1 MGQHYIKFTN
11 NFGICLHTSF
21 TLIFTLYV
29 DQTNEGTEFYVGFF
43 RNRFGRTIEQE
54 AIDPVVCIMTRDTRR
69 VRVDVSSIRGRIQ
82 RVNLN
87 SAGQVECVNIPIG
100 FIVFDSTEESAEDSL
115 FKGIYI
121 RALQGRRI
129 AVFGQNEEVASN
141 DGYVALPIISRPTG
155 SSYEYIAASVHGDA
169 GSAGEAKDSVVL
181 IVGIENNTQIIVE
194 PPAQLAAGIPH
205 ALAPG
210 GRFFNNPAFTNTV
223 IIQRFQTFYLQ
234 VRGND
239 ISGTR
244 IIANK
249 PVSVFS
255 GHECANVPLT
265 SAPCD
270 MLIEQ
275 VPPVDTWRTEVVTI
289 PLITRSADTI
299 KVFASQASTA
309 VNVTRTDI
317 SSGMVTSD
325 PSFTLDRNG
334 FRELVISDYTLIQ
347 SNNPIGVFQF
357 SRSYTTDNVV
367 DSDPFMMWV
376 PSCEQYRD
384 SYVVAP
390 LPFDPSIEGTVDGR
404 VAYVNYTNIAVPAEY
419 FNASMITVNNNPIDA
434 SDFSAIRRSDN
445 SIWGYGAQ
453 LTLDAGAQV
462 IQHQDSD
469 AALSVTMYGFSNQ
482 QSWGCTGGT
491 GLAPL
496 TSKHVIVNI
505 NSILFMSRFVVAVMQ
520 CSDVTVIESDG
531 NAIVQCTRS
540 GAIFCSVSF
549 NVTTVDGTATG

>member
-1 MGQHYIKFTN
+1 MCF
-11 NFGICLHTSF
+11 L
-21 TLIFTLYV
+21 V
-29 DQTNEGTEFYVGFF
+29 PDETNEGTEFYVGFF
-43 RNRFGRTIEQE
+43 RNRFSRTIEQE
-54 AIDPVVCIMTRDTRR
+54 NIDPVVCIMTRDTRMT
-69 VRVDVSSIRGRIQ
+69 RVDVSSIRGRIQ
-82 RVNLN
+82 RITLDTP
-87 SAGQVECVNIPIG
+87 GEVECVNIPIG
-100 FIVFDSTEESAEDSL
+100 FVVFDSTEESAEDSL
-115 FKGIYI
+115 FKGIHI

-255 GHECANVPLT
+255 GHECANIPLT
-265 SAPCD
+265 SQPCD

-275 VPPVDTWRTEVVTI
+275 VPPVDTWGTEVVTI

-299 KVFASQASTA
+299 KVFASQASTT
-309 VNVTRTDI
+309 VNVTHTDI

-325 PSFTLDRNG
+325 PSFTLGRNG
-334 FRELVISDYTLIQ
+334 FMELVISDYTLIQ
-347 SNNPIGVFQF
+347 SNNSIGVFQF

-367 DSDPFMMWV
+367 DSDPFMLWV
-376 PSCEQYRD
+376 PSCEQYCD

-390 LPFDPSIEGTVDGR
+390 LPFDSSIEGTVDGQ
-404 VAYVNYTNIAVPAEY
+404 VAYANYTNIAVPAEY
-419 FNASMITVNNNPIDA
+419 FDASMITVNNNPIDA

-453 LTLDAGAQV
+453 LTLEEGAQV
-462 IQHQDSD
+462 IYHQDSD

-496 TSKHVIVNI
+496 TSKHVV
-505 NSILFMSRFVVAVMQ
+505 L
-520 CSDVTVIESDG
+520 CCD
-531 NAIVQCTRS
+531 C
-540 GAIFCSVSF
+540 
-549 NVTTVDGTATG
+549 